1 MSQQNGL
8 ERNGEPRPLPPG
20 GRHEVW
26 DLSIGDRWGPSSFTT
41 AKLAKGVHEVSS
53 KTTSAE
59 LRPWRPCRNAHVGG
73 IQSTN
78 CGVRTQHGADG
89 RQSRVGS
96 LLEAIANV
104 MAGFL
109 IALLGQQ
116 LILPLFGIHVSLAAH
131 AGIAALFTLLS
142 LMRSFVLRR
151 LFDHMDHLRRQE
163 EQARRQRLRQAFGRG
178 GS

>member
-1 MSQQNGL
+1 MIATAPMRCLDTCPG
-8 ERNGEPRPLPPG
+8 GG

-26 DLSIGDRWGPSSFTT
+26 GLWIGDRWGRSSFTT
-41 AKLAKGVHEVSS
+41 AKLAMGVPEVSS

-59 LRPWRPCRNAHVGG
+59 LRPLRPGRKAPAGD

-78 CGVRTQHGADG
+78 CGVRSRHGADC
-89 RQSRVGS
+89 RQSRAGS
-96 LLEAIANV
+96 LLEAVANV

-116 LILPLFGIHVSLAAH
+116 LILPLFGIEVGLAAH

-151 LFDHMDHLRRQE
+151 LFDHMDHVRRQE
-163 EQARRQRLRQAFGRG
+163 EQARRERLRQAFGRG
-178 GS
+178 GF